1 MFSDDNI
8 NLYHVTGINS
18 EFVPEE
24 FQKIHINRLNIKV
37 DPLSNKI
44 SKGKNLSIQNESEF
58 VYIYPN
64 TVENANIKNSKL
76 KFNTIVKLNKNKI
89 LNYFRT
95 ENYVEIFNLFKIYV
109 ISLFNGL
116 NKEQIKK
123 LYLNQKITD
132 SIYLYAIKILEII
145 DNNEKKYSY
154 IKSCNIDNALETTE
168 NFYKIK
174 EVKNYNVKE
183 DALLILIK
191 FQSLLKVIDENIYKD
206 EIEEIKNIYEKVK

>member
-89 LNYFRT
+89 LNYFST

-154 IKSCNIDNALETTE
+154 IKSCNIDNALEITE

-174 EVKNYNVKE
+174 EVKNYNTKE

>member
-89 LNYFRT
+89 LNYFST
-95 ENYVEIFNLFKIYV
+95 ENYVEIFNLFKIYE
-109 ISLFNGL
+109 F
-116 NKEQIKK
+116 
-123 LYLNQKITD
+123 LYLMD
-132 SIYLYAIKILEII
+132 
-145 DNNEKKYSY
+145 
-154 IKSCNIDNALETTE
+154 
-168 NFYKIK
+168 
-174 EVKNYNVKE
+174 
-183 DALLILIK
+183 
-191 FQSLLKVIDENIYKD
+191 
-206 EIEEIKNIYEKVK
+206 